1 MKRLVIPV
9 TATLALALADCGDVS
24 PNDLRDPT
32 CSTASFNVEGR
43 TFTTFGTSADARK
56 VDAFLQ
62 ATLDLNA
69 ATVEIADGL
78 TTTCAAIGSDLGI
91 AATEYRPSTAGELP
105 VAYTCRRVS
114 TEVRAIIEAALPRG
128 AALDVTIVPPV
139 CRIDVSF
146 AAQCAAQCTAQATVQ
161 VPTCMGELVA
171 ECTGSCSG
179 SCAGT
184 CEAGCTGTC
193 SGTCT
198 GTCMGTCTGQCS
210 AGCSAMDSTG
220 RCVGTCAGTCTG
232 SCSANCM
239 GSCAGSCSAGCMG
252 SCRGQC
258 RGTCSVQS
266 SVRCDGTYDV
276 QADAQCSAACE
287 AQANA
292 RATCTDPQITIGSR
306 ATVSPAALQ
315 RLNVLV
321 TSLQRH
327 YPRIVLNATR
337 IDRVVR
343 QSAPNFVASLNGVGT
358 AASNVGLSAVA
369 CVARAGV
376 VATDI
381 ASRFSA
387 SAQVSVEFSA
397 SVTVQGT
404 AQ

>member
-1 MKRLVIPV
+1 MKRLLVPAF
-9 TATLALALADCGDVS
+9 ATFGLALTACGDVS

-32 CSTASFNVEGR
+32 CSATTFNVEGR
-43 TFTTFGTSADARK
+43 TFTTFGTTADARK
-56 VDAFLQ
+56 IDAFLQ

-69 ATVEIADGL
+69 ATIEIADGL
-78 TTTCAAIGSDLGI
+78 TTTCAAIGTDLGL
-91 AATEYRPSTAGELP
+91 AASEYRPATAGELP

-114 TEVRAIIEAALPRG
+114 QEVRTIIEAALPRG
-128 AALDVTIVPPV
+128 ASLDVTIVPPV
-139 CRIDVSF
+139 CQIDVSF
-146 AAQCAAQCTAQATVQ
+146 AARCAAQCTATATVE
-161 VPTCMGELVA
+161 VPRCMGELVA

-184 CEAGCTGTC
+184 CDGGCTGVC
-193 SGTCT
+193 SGMCT
-198 GTCMGTCTGQCS
+198 GTCMGTCVGQCS
-210 AGCSAMDSTG
+210 AGCSATDSTG
-220 RCVGTCAGTCTG
+220 RCVGTCAGTCNG
-232 SCSANCM
+232 SCSATCT
-239 GSCAGSCSAGCMG
+239 GSCTGSCSAGCQG

-397 SVTVQGT
+397 SVSVQGT